1 MVKMMLKKQLSIEDG
16 KLNLH
21 AEITQK
27 ASKQT
32 YYTIR
37 FLADNDREQDAFR
50 AYAYF
55 RWLDD
60 LLDTD
65 VTSPQEKTALLRQQ
79 QAILEACY
87 QGKDA
92 GISYPEELMLVE
104 LVRNDSETNS
114 GLKLYLRNMM
124 AVMAFDVERRGRL
137 ITQAELTHY
146 SNLLATAVTEFM
158 FYFIG
163 HCDQPPS
170 SVNRYLA
177 VQGAHITHMLRD
189 MLDDIDIGYVN
200 MPAEL
205 IAGERIST
213 DVLHSPKIRKWVA
226 ERVDLAR
233 AYFEAGRTYIARVK
247 SKRCRLAGFA
257 YLARFEW
264 MLKVI
269 EGDHF
274 TLRRE
279 YPERKSLKAALWM
292 LWRVFTSWINFPGK
306 AGNTRTPSPLEIN
319 LNGDES

>member
-1 MVKMMLKKQLSIEDG
+1 MMLKKQLSIEDG

-21 AEITQK
+21 AEITYR

-65 VTSPQEKTALLRQQ
+65 VTSQQEKTALLTQQ
-79 QAILEACY
+79 QSILEACY
-87 QGKDA
+87 QGKDTD
-92 GISYPEELMLVE
+92 ISYPEEQMLVE
-104 LVRNDSETNS
+104 LVRNDSETSS
-114 GLKLYLRNMM
+114 GLQLYLCNMM

-137 ITQAELTHY
+137 ITQAELTQY
-146 SNLLATAVTEFM
+146 TNLLATAVTEYM

-163 HCDQPPS
+163 HCNQPPS

-189 MLDDIDIGYVN
+189 MLDDIDIGYIN
-200 MPAEL
+200 LPAEL
-205 IAGERIST
+205 IDGDQISP
-213 DVLHSPKIRKWVA
+213 DVLQSPKFQKWVA
-226 ERVDLAR
+226 ERVGLAR
-233 AYFEAGRTYIARVK
+233 ANFEAGRTYIARLK

-279 YPERKSLKAALWM
+279 YPERKSLKVALWM
-292 LWRVFTSWINFPGK
+292 IWRVFTSWIHLSGK
-306 AGNTRTPSPLEIN
+306 VGNTRKPSLLKIN
-319 LNGDES
+319 ISSDES